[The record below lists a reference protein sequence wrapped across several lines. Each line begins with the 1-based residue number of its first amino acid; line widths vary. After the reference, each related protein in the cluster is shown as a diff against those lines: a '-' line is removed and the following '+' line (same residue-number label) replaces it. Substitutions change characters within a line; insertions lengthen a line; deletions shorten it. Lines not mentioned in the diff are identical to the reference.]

1 MEELFHFE
9 KKSKYDFNVW
19 SVIIV
24 DSHTIQ
30 ILHIRKGKIEKNV
43 IVKTVTPINDQ
54 FKNDIKKYINKYF
67 ELITQKFKNRISYAI
82 ATLIIVIYRKKYD
95 TRRTMARFTY
105 RVKIIP
111 EPSLTTIRT
120 IYKQLNKLIMD
131 EPKRI
136 LQDVRV

>member
-1 MEELFHFE
+1 MEELFDFE

-19 SVIIV
+19 RVILL
-24 DSHTIQ
+24 DNHTIL
-30 ILHIRKGKIEKNV
+30 ILHIRKGKIEKS
-43 IVKTVTPINDQ
+43 VKVEIIDPINDL
-54 FKNDIKKYINKYF
+54 FKNDIKKYINEYF
-67 ELITQKFKNRISYAI
+67 DFIAQKFKNRISYAI

-136 LQDVRV
+136 LQEARM

>member
-1 MEELFHFE
+1 MEEIFHFE

-19 SVIIV
+19 SIKII

-30 ILHIRKGKIEKNV
+30 IIHARRGKIEKS
-43 IVKTVTPINDQ
+43 VTLNIIDPISDQ
-54 FKNDIKKYINKYF
+54 FKNDIKKYINEYF
-67 ELITQKFKNRISYAI
+67 DFIMQKFKNRITYAI

-136 LQDVRV
+136 LQEARV

>member
-19 SVIIV
+19 SIV
-24 DSHTIQ
+24 VRDNHTIL
-30 ILHIRKGKIEKNV
+30 ILHIRKGKIEKSITVNT
-43 IVKTVTPINDQ
+43 IVPINES
-54 FKNDIKKYINKYF
+54 FKNDIKEYINKYF
-67 ELITQKFKNRISYAI
+67 EFIAQKFKNRISYAI

-105 RVKIIP
+105 IVKITP

-131 EPKRI
+131 EPKRV
-136 LQDVRV
+136 LQNIRV

>member
-1 MEELFHFE
+1 MEEIFHFE

-19 SVIIV
+19 SVIV
-24 DSHTIQ
+24 QDSHTIL
-30 ILHIRKGKIEKNV
+30 ILHMRKGKIEKS
-43 IVKTVTPINDQ
+43 ITVKIIDPINDS

-67 ELITQKFKNRISYAI
+67 EFVTQKFKNRISYAI

-120 IYKQLNKLIMD
+120 IYKQLNKLITD

-136 LQDVRV
+136 LQNIRV